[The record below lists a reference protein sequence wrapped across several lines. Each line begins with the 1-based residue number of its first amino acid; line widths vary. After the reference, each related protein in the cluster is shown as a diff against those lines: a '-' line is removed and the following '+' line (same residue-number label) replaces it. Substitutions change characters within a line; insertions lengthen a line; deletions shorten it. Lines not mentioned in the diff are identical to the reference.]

1 MAVRTLSHKLYMGK
15 ASPEKV
21 KTISISNKTKYFRLR
36 LSDEVGTE
44 RPETDLRQTYE
55 RKMKIQC
62 FRAIGAPLKSR
73 WGLRLGLVKYK

>member
-44 RPETDLRQTYE
+44 RSENDLKET
-55 RKMKIQC
+55 
-62 FRAIGAPLKSR
+62 
-73 WGLRLGLVKYK
+73 